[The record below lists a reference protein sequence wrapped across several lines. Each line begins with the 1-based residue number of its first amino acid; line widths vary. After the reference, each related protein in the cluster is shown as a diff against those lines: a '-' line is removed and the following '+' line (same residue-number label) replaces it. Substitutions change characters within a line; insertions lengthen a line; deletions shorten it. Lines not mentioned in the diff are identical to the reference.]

1 MKLNLKELVNNSIKG
16 AIVLGTVVLTAYA
29 EGLGSRPTLTS
40 DQNTITLGWTPDDLA
55 ISEIL
60 KTARSYWYGS
70 DKLKAATKIV
80 EIANKPEQSAHTK
93 ALAIQALGKI
103 RDSLNYASDK
113 SKITELIVSITQ

>member
-16 AIVLGTVVLTAYA
+16 AIVLGTIVLTAYA

-55 ISEIL
+55 VSEIL
-60 KTARSYWYGS
+60 KTARSYWYSS
-70 DKLKAATKIV
+70 DKLKAATKV
-80 EIANKPEQSAHTK
+80 AEIANKPEQSAHTK

-103 RDSLNYASDK
+103 RDNLSYASDK
-113 SKITELIVSITQ
+113 SKITDLIVGITQ

>member
-16 AIVLGTVVLTAYA
+16 AIVLGTIVLTAYA

-55 ISEIL
+55 VSEIL
-60 KTARSYWYGS
+60 KTARSYWYSS
-70 DKLKAATKIV
+70 DKLKAATKIA

-103 RDSLNYASDK
+103 RDNLSYASDK
-113 SKITELIVSITQ
+113 SKITDLIVGITQ